1 MLSGEGPE
9 QRKVCSCPAPS
20 SRPPSSPCLHHYHRG
35 GWSQR
40 WPCLKTLV
48 LPLAQPLG
56 PCSLLTLLLFK
67 VDLRVLLL
75 LFINFYAA

>member
-1 MLSGEGPE
+1 MSG
-9 QRKVCSCPAPS
+9 
-20 SRPPSSPCLHHYHRG
+20 
-35 GWSQR
+35 
-40 WPCLKTLV
+40 

-75 LFINFYAA
+75 LFINFYAAQRPCGLTRPPSPVWRQKCQLGLASEPPEGCEALWGQERNGL